1 MIQDFIAIALALRFF
16 KPGGASVIPT
26 PRLVR
31 LLAWYIDTYH
41 GVAEPF
47 SKWEGTSA
55 HQKNY

>member
-31 LLAWYIDTYH
+31 LLA
-41 GVAEPF
+41 
-47 SKWEGTSA
+47 
-55 HQKNY
+55 